1 MHESIEEHVGQS
13 LFNFQAAL
21 KESGSSLGEFIRSH
35 YMDKWRGDQI
45 YHALAI
51 RTTFVNAL
59 QLHLAREGLFNV
71 ERVSLS
77 PVTDPLAHDVEH
89 TPSIRYKGHTYLT
102 THSMIYSK
110 LLALFNPR
118 LKGIFVDSPNIR
130 LELESP
136 TRIQRGK
143 YLIDFSQMDIEV
155 RRPRRID
162 LETYLNDTEKVQKI
176 LREDHEEALAFFE
189 RLVVSATSA
198 IVEAND
204 GDLKALG
211 VALEVPKSPFPR
223 FRKDEAVARYGTSAI
238 EGPLGRTVSGQ
249 FFWITGLLRENYDL
263 IYPYLKPDRRNSS
276 GAESPYDKRLL
287 AEFTSEMIYNYDLVA
302 QSRRR
307 SDGALGPALEVLS
320 GGLREWLYE
329 AIVERLIDNGV
340 LEQRP
345 KVVGDNVENIH
356 ELGGYGPFLLA
367 AWQKDEQGRN
377 LFPETFGGGLGV
389 ERCLFALCR
398 GEAIRQV
405 DQVTLFGKN
414 PDSYPLYLF

>member
-21 KESGSSLGEFIRSH
+21 KQSGSSLGEFIRSH
-35 YMDKWRGDQI
+35 YVDRWRGDQI

-59 QLHLAREGLFNV
+59 QLHLAGEGLFNM

-110 LLALFNPR
+110 MLALFNPR

-155 RRPRRID
+155 RRSRGID
-162 LETYLNDTEKVQKI
+162 LETYLKDTRRVQEM

-189 RLVVSATSA
+189 RLVVAATSA
-198 IVEAND
+198 VVEANEK
-204 GDLKALG
+204 DLAALG
-211 VALEVPKSPFPR
+211 VALEVPSSPFPR
-223 FRKDEAVARYGTSAI
+223 FRKDEAAARFGTSAI
-238 EGPLGRTVSGQ
+238 EGPLGREVSGQ
-249 FFWITGLLRENYDL
+249 FFWITGLMRENYDL
-263 IYPYLKPDRRNSS
+263 IYPYLAPGTGQGREGDGTFAKKPLS
-276 GAESPYDKRLL
+276 
-287 AEFTSEMIYNYDLVA
+287 EFTSDMVYNYDLVA

-345 KVVGDNVENIH
+345 RIVGDNIENIH

-367 AWQKDEQGRN
+367 ASQRDERGRY

-398 GEAIRQV
+398 GEGVHQV

>member
-21 KESGSSLGEFIRSH
+21 KQSGSSLGEFIRTH
-35 YMDKWRGDQI
+35 YVDRWRGDQI

-59 QLHLAREGLFNV
+59 QLHLAREGLFNM

-155 RRPRRID
+155 RRPRGVD
-162 LETYLNDTEKVQKI
+162 LETYLNDTAKVQKI

-189 RLVVSATSA
+189 RLVIAATSA
-198 IVEAND
+198 VVEANEA
-204 GDLKALG
+204 DLAALG
-211 VALEVPKSPFPR
+211 VALEVPASPFPR
-223 FRKDEAVARYGTSAI
+223 FRKDEAAARFGTSAI
-238 EGPLGRTVSGQ
+238 DGPLGRSVSGQ
-249 FFWITGLLRENYDL
+249 FFWITGLMRENYDL
-263 IYPYLKPDRRNSS
+263 IYPYLQPGGAMGKENDAPFAKRPISEFSS
-276 GAESPYDKRLL
+276 D
-287 AEFTSEMIYNYDLVA
+287 MIYNYDLVA

-340 LEQRP
+340 LEERP
-345 KVVGDNVENIH
+345 RIVGDNIENIH
-356 ELGGYGPFLLA
+356 QLGGYGPFLLA
-367 AWQKDEQGRN
+367 AWQRDERGRY
-377 LFPETFGGGLGV
+377 LFPETYGGGLGV

-398 GEAIRQV
+398 GESIRQV